1 MSPLSLFRKKPRPEP
16 RPTLTL
22 RSRTPSFTLEEAERM
37 GAFEED
43 ALSPEDARVARNP
56 SEEVGHG

>member
-22 RSRTPSFTLEEAERM
+22 RSRTPSFTWEEAERM

-43 ALSPEDARVARNP
+43 AVSLEDARMARDC
-56 SEEVGHG
+56 SEDRFYE